1 MGPVLALEH
10 VSEVLSENLWLT
22 LLERAHNYF
31 YLMVPRSNPFV
42 WREVVALFDYLKD
55 LKDVLAFIDCLDLK
69 ETDALESQDF
79 MTFLLIV
86 LGNGENSSR
95 WSVISHG
102 PYKIGGRVFTDSE
115 SSRVSN
121 IQVQLWV
128 VVYALAIEIYEVAL
142 LGERGIS

>member
-1 MGPVLALEH
+1 MALEH
-10 VSEVLSENLWLT
+10 VGEVLSENLWLT

-31 YLMVPRSNPFV
+31 YLMMPRSSLFV
-42 WREVVALFDYLKD
+42 LREVVALFDYLKD

-95 WSVISHG
+95 
-102 PYKIGGRVFTDSE
+102 
-115 SSRVSN
+115 
-121 IQVQLWV
+121 
-128 VVYALAIEIYEVAL
+128 
-142 LGERGIS
+142 